1 MLYLKE
7 PRNFS
12 SQNKVKARLQVITIS
27 MEESVKL
34 LKSEIQVLSYLNNSM
49 SETRDWMKGK
59 LSYSSN
65 QSLNDSI
72 MRLEIEII
80 KRENEVIRLQLI

>member
-1 MLYLKE
+1 
-7 PRNFS
+7 
-12 SQNKVKARLQVITIS
+12 